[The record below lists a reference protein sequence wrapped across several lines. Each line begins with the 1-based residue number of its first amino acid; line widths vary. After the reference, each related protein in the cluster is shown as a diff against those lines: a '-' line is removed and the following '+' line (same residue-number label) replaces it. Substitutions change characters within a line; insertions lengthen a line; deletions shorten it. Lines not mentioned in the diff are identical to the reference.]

1 MSRLAKVRKPLC
13 LVTDEREPGIWEMSE
28 ETDFM
33 SRLAVCQ
40 DVWGRDV
47 FSPGQAFALRQAANA
62 IAINKTQIIGAIGIA
77 MGGLGTTVQEF
88 GAHIEV
94 FEGDRE
100 LCEHNQA
107 TPSFLGKLIKL
118 ERWTPGSPVLK
129 AKRYHRLITYG
140 AFAAVDQVASFV
152 KELSEA
158 LKPGGYLYVDE
169 IWAEDA
175 AEGRA
180 IAREASLLAREMC
193 YRRKAE
199 VIGALSATLEL
210 RSTSEANRL
219 VKRDIRDGLVGA
231 QMIAQKLKLI
241 PEPLRRQRLI
251 ALSNE
256 LQRAVVLYG
265 ALDRDVVVA
274 TRYMFHKKADA
285 QG

>member
-1 MSRLAKVRKPLC
+1 MPRLAKVRKPLC
-13 LVTDEREPGIWEMSE
+13 LVTDEHQPGSWEMSE
-28 ETDFM
+28 ETDFL

-40 DVWGRDV
+40 DVWGRDC
-47 FSPGQAFALRQAANA
+47 FSPGQAFALRQAANS

-129 AKRYHRLITYG
+129 AKRYHRLIAYG
-140 AFAAVDQVASFV
+140 AFAAVTQAASFA

-169 IWAEDA
+169 IWAEDSA
-175 AEGRA
+175 TGRS
-180 IAREASLLAREMC
+180 IAREASLLPREMC
-193 YRRKAE
+193 YRRKTE
-199 VIGALSATLEL
+199 VLEALCVGLEL
-210 RSTSEANRL
+210 RSTNEANRL
-219 VKRDIRDGLVGA
+219 VKSDIRNGLVHA
-231 QMIAQKLKLI
+231 QLVAQKLKLI
-241 PEPLRRQRLI
+241 PEPLRKQRLI

-256 LQRAVVLYG
+256 LRRAVILYD
-265 ALDRDVVVA
+265 ALDRDVVAA
-274 TRYMFHKKADA
+274 TRYMFHKKPDTLD
-285 QG
+285 